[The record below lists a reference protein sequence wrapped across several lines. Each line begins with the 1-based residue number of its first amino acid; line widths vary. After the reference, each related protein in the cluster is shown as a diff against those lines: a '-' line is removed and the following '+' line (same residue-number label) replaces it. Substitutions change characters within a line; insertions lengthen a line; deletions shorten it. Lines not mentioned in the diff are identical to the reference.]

1 LVTDGA
7 SLKLERHI
15 YEWDKIVIGGDLRS
29 LLFAVTHNYPVIFVN
44 PSPPFRFDVIDG
56 DLDLSKFGF
65 TEQREVNE
73 LELWERMFFILGLS
87 GLCPLSSRAQSMRV
101 KENTLIIATENL
113 RVIKAKFNKLVV
125 FEPAQLQT
133 LPEVVREEKKDDR
146 AIDWFNVRYGCKH
159 ELDVLHGKDNF
170 ISRIH
175 FYPTDRSDNKTLK
188 DAVSISYLDEIQIQ
202 DLDFSE
208 YMARFKVEHMMKESG
223 IRGPINGYRNK
234 KPIYLGVK
242 IEHAERQIVSQTK
255 RFYRSDDRY
264 KFRHDTLQDI
274 LKKTKLSGYSEK
286 MARML

>member
-1 LVTDGA
+1 M
-7 SLKLERHI
+7 KLEKHI

-29 LLFAVTHNYPVIFVN
+29 LLFAATHNYPVIFVN
-44 PSPPFRFDVIDG
+44 PNPPFRFDVIDG

-65 TEQREVNE
+65 TEQREVYE

-87 GLCPLSSRAQSMRV
+87 GLCPLSSRAQSIRV
-101 KENTLIIATENL
+101 KEDTLIITTENL
-113 RVIKAKFNKLVV
+113 RVIKARFGELVV
-125 FEPAQLQT
+125 FEPTQLRT
-133 LPEVVREEKKDDR
+133 LPEVVREEKKDNKV
-146 AIDWFNVRYGCKH
+146 IDWFNVRYGCKH
-159 ELDVLHGKDNF
+159 ELNTLHGKDNF

-188 DAVSISYLDEIQIQ
+188 DAVSVSYLSEAQTQ

-223 IRGPINGYRNK
+223 IRGPNNGYRNE

-242 IEHAERQIVSQTK
+242 IEHAERQVVSQTK
-255 RFYRSDDRY
+255 RFYRSDERY
-264 KFRHDTLQDI
+264 RFRHDTLRDI
-274 LKKTKLSGYSEK
+274 LKRVKFAKYSGK